1 LFLLL
6 INIYYKML
14 KQQML
19 LEKTNYEPHL
29 NIELLT
35 GAFIENKFKNMCAES
50 ICHAYAN
57 EILIIEYLKYRM
69 ALEPETFTDVTF
81 TIDLPFVQDYIE
93 YIKKVNITCEDI
105 PVITYVYNTLL
116 REPGDRELWPH
127 DKASL
132 ILDKIQCLF
141 DIDEDKLASELIEVI
156 SEIYYNSLW

>member
-1 LFLLL
+1 
-6 INIYYKML
+6 ML
-14 KQQML
+14 KNQML
-19 LEKTNYEPHL
+19 FEKTNYEPHL

-35 GAFIENKFKNMCAES
+35 GSYIENQFKNICAQT
-50 ICHAYAN
+50 ICDAYAN
-57 EILIIEYLKYRM
+57 EILIIAYLKYRM

-93 YIKKVNITCEDI
+93 YIKKVSITCEDI

-132 ILDKIQCLF
+132 ILDKIHCFF
-141 DIDEDKLASELIEVI
+141 DIDEDKLANELVEII
-156 SEIYYNSLW
+156 SEIYYNILW